1 MAPFFAKRL
10 KCFYCGCRSPQA
22 DREPIRKWR
31 CQHCEAINY
40 LDENG
45 EITDPPATET
55 NPAVHSPHAST
66 PPFESNDFTGS
77 SLFCEKCLRNQH
89 LFTNNLASYFPPSD
103 DPSFGAYE
111 REYPKFRKNLE
122 ERYPQV
128 CATCEP
134 RVKQRI
140 RQTGYEA
147 KADHLRR
154 MMDRSKAGR
163 MARKARR
170 WNWRSLLVWAGAM
183 GYWASVAGQL
193 SWNIWSALAVE
204 EIEPLQDPDAL
215 SNSPHLVECAR
226 EIVQTRRIPSSC
238 AMDLAPYAGLALI
251 VGILS
256 LWWNPKLRLK
266 VEGRGGRFVGLS
278 EYYQVQLIVMVVRCV
293 FWAVLR
299 EPSSSGLEA
308 NIPPTLHLFMLFL
321 TTLSVAISRR
331 IVRYDTRPLV
341 VWNDDTPA
349 ATPSRNTEATPVP
362 NFGNNTGISRRLF
375 TSPTGDLR
383 QRPSRF
389 PLDKLASP
397 RTAPEEPSIPT
408 PPPEADDMDWA
419 PSLVQRELEP
429 TISVRRRDK
438 TSGLNGELPSFG
450 LLPAAPKPPAWN
462 MRSKPQYPNPI
473 NPINPTQQVE
483 QNPFQRTPAQPQ
495 QWQRNT
501 SDAGAAFVPPKFFPT
516 SDHTATTGL
525 ESLFDRTFT
534 IKSPEDG
541 EDNYWQAHQNS
552 NDYTHHP
559 VNLWSYF
566 VYQYLRLGLLIVSLA
581 AWTFSEYGLLS
592 LPGNYVEIAS
602 LGSASLIA
610 GFALLEAMKR
620 PIVQWNG
627 MEILTCFSEL
637 VAAVNLGGYLPRI
650 GVAYQRQSFDT
661 YGKLLLVFMTAQE
674 ALNLLSL
681 YRLAAVHG
689 SGTQQQQQQQQQ
701 QRRIASPDGRVT
713 GHQSPSAFNHQGQV
727 QSFDSQPSMPPL
739 SFSSTLP
746 TSSFTTQSPATP
758 TQFAPSPYDGGFS
771 KNHSF
776 TLNSLKDNE
785 SDVSDAFDRDS
796 DTETT
801 VTTATSATNN
811 TIRNIRYG
819 RNNDYNSDSMFSP
832 RRSELGPG
840 IGGLSLEDEPGRR
853 ITRSQSKLK
862 DRFAAARGIR

>member
-1 MAPFFAKRL
+1 MGPFFAKRL

-45 EITDPPATET
+45 EITDPPASET
-55 NPAVHSPHAST
+55 NPASQNPSAST
-66 PPFESNDFTGS
+66 LPFELNDFTSS
-77 SLFCEKCLRNQH
+77 SLFCDQCLRNQH
-89 LFTNNLASYFPPSD
+89 LFTNNLASYFPPTD
-103 DPSFGAYE
+103 DPSFSAYE

-140 RQTGYEA
+140 RETGYEA

-163 MARKARR
+163 MARNARR

-193 SWNIWSALAVE
+193 SWDIWSALAVE
-204 EIEPLQDPDAL
+204 EVEPLQDPDAP
-215 SNSPHLVECAR
+215 SVFPDVAPCAR
-226 EIVQTRRIPSSC
+226 EIVQTRRIPSYC

-266 VEGRGGRFVGLS
+266 VEGRGGRFAGLG
-278 EYYQVQLIVMVVRCV
+278 EYYQVQLIVMVVRCA

-299 EPSSSGLEA
+299 DPSSSGLNA
-308 NIPPTLHLFMLFL
+308 NISPTLHLFMFFF
-321 TTLSVAISRR
+321 TILSVAISRR

-341 VWNDDTPA
+341 VWNDDTPT
-349 ATPSRNTEATPVP
+349 ATPSRKTEATSAITT
-362 NFGNNTGISRRLF
+362 GNMTGTSRRRF
-375 TSPTGDLR
+375 ASPQSDLR
-383 QRPSRF
+383 QPSSRF

-397 RTAPEEPSIPT
+397 RANPEGPSIPT
-408 PPPEADDMDWA
+408 PPPVADDMDWT
-419 PSLVQRELEP
+419 PSVVQHELTP
-429 TISVRRRDK
+429 TFSVRQRDK
-438 TSGLNGELPSFG
+438 KSVVNGKVPMYGFV
-450 LLPAAPKPPAWN
+450 PAAPGSPAWN
-462 MRSKPQYPNPI
+462 LRIQPQR
-473 NPINPTQQVE
+473 PTLNENVGE
-483 QNPFQRTPAQPQ
+483 RNPFQHTPAQTQ
-495 QWQRNT
+495 SWQRAT
-501 SDAGAAFVPPKFFPT
+501 SDADTAFAPPRFFPL

-534 IKSPEDG
+534 IRSPEDTD
-541 EDNYWQAHQNS
+541 DNDWQTHNQTP
-552 NDYTHHP
+552 NDRSRQSMS
-559 VNLWSYF
+559 LWGYF
-566 VYQYLRLGLLIVSLA
+566 VYQYLRLGLLLVSLA
-581 AWTFSEYGLLS
+581 VWTLSGYGIIS
-592 LPGNYVEIAS
+592 LQGNYVEIAS

-610 GFALLEAMKR
+610 GFALLEVMKH
-620 PIVQWNG
+620 PIMQWNG
-627 MEILTCFSEL
+627 IEILVCFAEL
-637 VAAVNLGGYLPRI
+637 LAAIHLGGHLPQ
-650 GVAYQRQSFDT
+650 VAYPRQYFDK
-661 YGKLLLVFMTAQE
+661 YGKLLLVFMTVQE
-674 ALNLLSL
+674 ALNLFSL
-681 YRLAAVHG
+681 YQLAMING
-689 SGTQQQQQQQQQ
+689 SRHQ
-701 QRRIASPDGRVT
+701 QREQQLQTVASRDGRASE
-713 GHQSPSAFNHQGQV
+713 HQSPSALNHQSQLR
-727 QSFDSQPSMPPL
+727 SFNSQPPAPAL
-739 SFSSTLP
+739 SFSSTVP
-746 TSSFTTQSPATP
+746 TSSFSAHSPAAP
-758 TQFAPSPYDGGFS
+758 NQSAPSPYDGEFS
-771 KNHSF
+771 ENHSF
-776 TLNSLKDNE
+776 TLNSLKENE

-801 VTTATSATNN
+801 ITTATSATNT

-819 RNNDYNSDSMFSP
+819 RNNHFDGGSLFSP

-840 IGGLSLEDEPGRR
+840 IGSLSLEDEPGRR